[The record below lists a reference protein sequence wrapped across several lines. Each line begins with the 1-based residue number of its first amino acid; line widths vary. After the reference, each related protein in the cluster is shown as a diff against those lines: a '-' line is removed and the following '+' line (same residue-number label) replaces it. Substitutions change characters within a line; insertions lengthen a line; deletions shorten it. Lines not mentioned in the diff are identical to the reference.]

1 MTDISSDAYERILD
15 QSGQFGFY
23 QKRTYFLI
31 CALQAICVSL
41 MAYTVYAC
49 EGQEPCPIQPE
60 HLEVTTNPPTD
71 NFHLSIYVVYDSNV
85 SSLNYTTKSDSA
97 PTSINRD
104 LYNVRC
110 QDVMSTDNGLT
121 VILIALVLG
130 ALIGGIMADTLGRRP
145 IMFIAMGLALSFQ
158 ITMVTVETCL
168 VYATLRALC
177 GIFSGCF
184 LVISIV
190 LPLEVIGRRWRDFCV
205 CLWVW
210 MLGLPVLSIES
221 IIVGGWR
228 NTALTSGIVGL
239 PFLGFYFLVPES
251 ARWLTCTQKFAKAE
265 SSIKEMIS
273 CNTRAVPDVLELC
286 DDTRLYVMSTSHPR
300 RHTYLD
306 LFHTSTV
313 GRWTVAVLYTW
324 SVGCFVYC
332 NLLNQVD
339 SLTGNQH
346 LDMILPF
353 LLDLPICLSAV
364 IINKCIGRRWCM
376 FLYAVSSGFSMFCV
390 LILHMMGD
398 LHRYP
403 YMITAL
409 AAFSKMGIGAALA
422 LLTLITAE
430 SFPTVVRCMAMA
442 FGVSA
447 GILGS
452 LLSFY
457 IRRYLTFDSY
467 HYTIPYILQGL
478 LICTMGV
485 VGFALPETATIP
497 MPDVLQC
504 RHRKYQLQAD
514 AASQYIFLRDQS

>member
-1 MTDISSDAYERILD
+1 
-15 QSGQFGFY
+15 
-23 QKRTYFLI
+23 
-31 CALQAICVSL
+31 
-41 MAYTVYAC
+41 
-49 EGQEPCPIQPE
+49 
-60 HLEVTTNPPTD
+60 
-71 NFHLSIYVVYDSNV
+71 
-85 SSLNYTTKSDSA
+85 
-97 PTSINRD
+97 
-104 LYNVRC
+104 
-110 QDVMSTDNGLT
+110 
-121 VILIALVLG
+121 
-130 ALIGGIMADTLGRRP
+130 
-145 IMFIAMGLALSFQ
+145 
-158 ITMVTVETCL
+158 
-168 VYATLRALC
+168 
-177 GIFSGCF
+177 
-184 LVISIV
+184 
-190 LPLEVIGRRWRDFCV
+190 
-205 CLWVW
+205 
-210 MLGLPVLSIES
+210 
-221 IIVGGWR
+221 
-228 NTALTSGIVGL
+228 
-239 PFLGFYFLVPES
+239 
-251 ARWLTCTQKFAKAE
+251 
-265 SSIKEMIS
+265 
-273 CNTRAVPDVLELC
+273 
-286 DDTRLYVMSTSHPR
+286 
-300 RHTYLD
+300 
-306 LFHTSTV
+306 
-313 GRWTVAVLYTW
+313 
-324 SVGCFVYC
+324 
-332 NLLNQVD
+332 
-339 SLTGNQH
+339 
-346 LDMILPF
+346 
-353 LLDLPICLSAV
+353 
-364 IINKCIGRRWCM
+364 M